1 MSKPVVTIVSPD
13 VTIGWE
19 QHVQISPVIS
29 MDALAIKTAIGFT
42 VQYDLRLKL
51 KEILAFFKNAYIF
64 FQE

>member
-29 MDALAIKTAIGFT
+29 TGALVVKTAIGFT
-42 VQYDLRLKL
+42 IQSDS
-51 KEILAFFKNAYIF
+51 A
-64 FQE
+64 